1 MKKYVAVVRTKQEWF
16 KEIKIPQRIIKEGQ
30 SEING
35 FVEDHFQETHY
46 ENFNDSWK
54 NNLYL
59 HYSCKP
65 IEEVDFK
72 TKDNNKS
79 SLTNACEEGY
89 CGI

>member
-54 NNLYL
+54 KQAPEDYEV
-59 HYSCKP
+59 
-65 IEEVDFK
+65 IEVEKVK
-72 TKDNNKS
+72 
-79 SLTNACEEGY
+79 
-89 CGI
+89 